1 MNEHFKSI
9 KSPGFGALLIIVSGL
24 ILVLL
29 FGLPIISQN
38 PIALYELIL
47 KCVITFFVIGFFIWC
62 WTSTFYTIDKENLIV
77 KSGLF
82 RWVISI
88 QDVKTIRTNQNTIG
102 GIIKP
107 TLSWKCIEIDY
118 GKYKTIS
125 ISPANQDGFINILKD
140 FNEKIEIKNYA

>member
-1 MNEHFKSI
+1 MNGHFNSI
-9 KSPGFGALLIIVSGL
+9 KSPGFGALLIVVSGL
-24 ILVLL
+24 ILVML
-29 FGLPIISQN
+29 FGLPIISKN

-47 KCVITFFVIGFFIWC
+47 KCLVTFLVFGFFIWC
-62 WTSTFYTIDKENLIV
+62 WTCTFYTIEKENLNV
-77 KSGLF
+77 KSGPF

-125 ISPANQDGFINILKD
+125 ISPANQDSFINILKD
-140 FNEKIEIKNYA
+140 INEKIEIKNYA

>member
-1 MNEHFKSI
+1 M
-9 KSPGFGALLIIVSGL
+9 
-24 ILVLL
+24 
-29 FGLPIISQN
+29 
-38 PIALYELIL
+38 
-47 KCVITFFVIGFFIWC
+47 
-62 WTSTFYTIDKENLIV
+62 
-77 KSGLF
+77 
-82 RWVISI
+82 ISI

-125 ISPANQDGFINILKD
+125 ISPANQDSFINILKD

>member
-29 FGLPIISQN
+29 FGLPIISKN

-77 KSGLF
+77 KSGPF

-125 ISPANQDGFINILKD
+125 ISPANQDSFINILKD
-140 FNEKIEIKNYA
+140 FNEKIEIKN